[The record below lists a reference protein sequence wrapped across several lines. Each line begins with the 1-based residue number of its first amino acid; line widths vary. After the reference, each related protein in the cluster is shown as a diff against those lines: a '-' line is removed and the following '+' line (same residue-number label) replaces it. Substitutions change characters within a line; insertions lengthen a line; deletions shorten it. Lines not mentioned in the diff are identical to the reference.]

1 MEITACDQKCF
12 WKLSETLRSS
22 WNPIS
27 KNSGIN
33 IFSFKTTAIGLQVF
47 QNNWN
52 KWWLGNMPLSQLLW
66 KVLQVSASVKKFK
79 WLVNRCFQSLI
90 TFCDVFWKKASKVS
104 IDALLLPAVSPR
116 MYMVNSS
123 PGLNYQCWSHAP
135 TQHYSKDTANVLK
148 PGSLT
153 AMLAGTAGLWQTPK
167 IKRLNQETGV
177 HQRTVQLQFSL
188 STSGLGAAWQIKK
201 VRSWLR

>member
-1 MEITACDQKCF
+1 MEITACVQKCF

-27 KNSGIN
+27 KISGIN

-52 KWWLGNMPLSQLLW
+52 KWWLWNMPLSQLLW
-66 KVLQVSASVKKFK
+66 KVLQVSASV
-79 WLVNRCFQSLI
+79 VGESLLS
-90 TFCDVFWKKASKVS
+90 VFNYISWRFFENASKKASKVS

-116 MYMVNSS
+116 MYMVNRS
-123 PGLNYQCWSHAP
+123 PGLNYQRWSRAP
-135 TQHYSKDTANVLK
+135 TQHYSKDTANVRK